1 MMKNILAAFRYKRP
15 TYMESKQKQR
25 AKVENPKETLLRIWR
40 YMLME
45 KRLLIATLCMIL
57 VSSVLT
63 LVGPVILGHIV
74 DQFVSGNYTVGY
86 LLQQLGWLLVIYT
99 AVAVLTFLQGYWMIT
114 ISQTAVFSIR
124 KDLFKHL
131 QKLKLV
137 FFDKRQHGEL
147 MSRMT
152 NDVDNISTTL
162 NTSMVQIVS
171 SVITFIG
178 ILTVMLI
185 LSPILTIVTLLVVP
199 IMFVGIRWITN
210 RTRHAFR
217 AQQQAV
223 SSVNGYAEESLSGQ
237 AVIKAYAQEQQV
249 IDNFKQKTEN
259 LQQAGFWAQTFSGFI
274 PKWMNMLN
282 NISFAVIAGIGA
294 LLIGYGQA
302 GITVGTI
309 VIFLEYSRQF
319 TRPLNEL
326 ANQFNSL
333 FSALA
338 GAERVFGILDE
349 QEEHQDMSKQT
360 ITKLQGN
367 ISFDH
372 VTFAYEGEPALK
384 DVSFT
389 IRPGEMAAF
398 VGPTGSG
405 KTTIM
410 NLIAGFYQPD
420 NGQVMIDGKALSA
433 IDLNSYRN
441 HIGVVLQ
448 QDFLFKGTI
457 MENIRYGKLEATD
470 EEVMRAAKQANAH
483 RFISRLPDGYHTLVG
498 QDGGGLSQGQRQL
511 LSIAKALLRD
521 PDILLLDEAT
531 SSIDTITELRIQQAM
546 EVLMKGRTSI
556 VVAHRLNTIE
566 QADTIFV
573 LEDGEIKE
581 RGNHAQ
587 LLEQKGFYAALQ
599 NQKEQPPSSS

>member
-1 MMKNILAAFRYKRP
+1 MVKNILAAFRYKRP
-15 TYMESKQKQR
+15 TYTESKQKQR
-25 AKVENPKETLLRIWR
+25 AKVENPKETLFRIWR
-40 YMLME
+40 YMLIE
-45 KRLLIATLCMIL
+45 KKLLIATLCMIL
-57 VSSVLT
+57 LTSVLT
-63 LVGPVILGHIV
+63 LVGPVILGHII
-74 DQFVSGNYTVGY
+74 DQFVSGDYTIRY

-99 AVAVLTFLQGYWMIT
+99 AVAVMTFLQGYWMIT

-124 KDLFKHL
+124 KDLFIHL
-131 QKLKLV
+131 QKLKLA

-171 SVITFIG
+171 SVITFVG
-178 ILTVMLI
+178 ILSVMLV

-223 SSVNGYAEESLSGQ
+223 SSVNGFAEESLSGQ
-237 AVIKAYAQEQQV
+237 AVIKAYAQERQM
-249 IDNFKQKTEN
+249 IDSFKQKTEN

-294 LLIGYGQA
+294 LLVGYGQV

-360 ITKLQGN
+360 ITKLRGN

-372 VTFAYEGEPALK
+372 VTFAYEGEPALE

-420 NGQVMIDGKALSA
+420 NGQVIIDGKVLST
-433 IDLNSYRN
+433 IDLNSYRH

-470 EEVMRAAKQANAH
+470 EEVIQAAEQANAH
-483 RFISRLPDGYHTLVG
+483 RFISRLPDGYQTLIG

-546 EVLMKGRTSI
+546 RTLMKGRTSI

-573 LEDGEIKE
+573 LKDGKIKE

-587 LLEQKGFYAALQ
+587 LLKEKGFYAALQ
-599 NQKEQPPSSS
+599 NQKNHPISSG

>member
-1 MMKNILAAFRYKRP
+1 MMKKLSEAFRYKRP
-15 TYMESKQKQR
+15 AYTTSARKQK
-25 AKVENPKETLLRIWR
+25 AKVENPKGTLLRIWH
-40 YMLME
+40 YMLRE
-45 KRLLIATLCMIL
+45 RRLLFSTLAMII
-57 VSSVLT
+57 VSSILA

-74 DQFVSGNYTVGY
+74 DRFVSGEYTAGY
-86 LLQQLGWLLVIYT
+86 LLQQLSWLLLIYS
-99 AVAVLTFLQGYWMIT
+99 AVAVMTFLQGYWMIT
-114 ISQTAVFSIR
+114 ISQTAVYSIR
-124 KDLFKHL
+124 KDLFVHL
-131 QKLKLV
+131 QKLKLA

-171 SVITFIG
+171 SIITFIG
-178 ILTVMLI
+178 ILAVMVI
-185 LSPILTIVTLLVVP
+185 LSPVLTIITLLVVP
-199 IMFVGIRWITN
+199 IMFIGIKWITN

-217 AQQQAV
+217 TQQQAV
-223 SSVNGYAEESLSGQ
+223 SKVNGYAEESISGQ
-237 AVIKAYAQEQQV
+237 AVIKAYAQESKV
-249 IDNFKQKTEN
+249 IDTFCGKTEE
-259 LQQAGFWAQTFSGFI
+259 LQHAGFWAQTFSGFI

-282 NISFAVIAGIGA
+282 NISFAVIAGVGA
-294 LLIGYGQA
+294 LLIGYGRA

-319 TRPLNEL
+319 TRPLNDL

-349 QEEHQDMSKQT
+349 QEEHQETAKQT
-360 ITKLQGN
+360 ISKLRGDIHFEN
-367 ISFDH
+367 
-372 VTFAYEGEPALK
+372 VTFTYEGEPALK
-384 DVSFT
+384 NISFSVQS
-389 IRPGEMAAF
+389 GQMAAF

-420 NGQVMIDGKALSA
+420 KGQVTIDDMPLPELDLS
-433 IDLNSYRN
+433 SYRN
-441 HIGVVLQ
+441 RIGVVLQ

-457 MENIRYGKLEATD
+457 LENIRYGKLDATD
-470 EEVMRAAKQANAH
+470 DQVIEAAQAANAH
-483 RFISRLPDGYHTLVG
+483 RFITRLPDGYETIVG
-498 QDGGGLSQGQRQL
+498 QDGGGLSHGQRQL
-511 LSIAKALLRD
+511 LSIAKALLKD

-546 EVLMKGRTSI
+546 KALMKGRTSI

-566 QADTIFV
+566 QADKIFV
-573 LEDGEIKE
+573 LQDGEIKE
-581 RGNHAQ
+581 QGSHHE
-587 LLEQKGFYAALQ
+587 LIEQKGFYSALQ
-599 NQKEQPPSSS
+599 NEKKQHSSTS

>member
-1 MMKNILAAFRYKRP
+1 MRKLTAAFRYKRP
-15 TYMESKQKQR
+15 AYTAGGKKQK

-40 YMLME
+40 YMLLE
-45 KRLLIATLCMIL
+45 KRLLFITIGMIIS
-57 VSSVLT
+57 SSVLA
-63 LVGPVILGHIV
+63 LIGPVILGHIV
-74 DQFVSGNYTVGY
+74 DRFVAGDYTAGY
-86 LLQQLGWLLVIYT
+86 LLQQLGWLLLIY
-99 AVAVLTFLQGYWMIT
+99 AGVAVITFSQGYWMIT
-114 ISQTAVFSIR
+114 ISQSAVYAIR
-124 KDLFKHL
+124 KDMFLHL
-131 QKLKLV
+131 QKLKLA

-171 SVITFIG
+171 SIITFIG
-178 ILTVMLI
+178 ILAVMMS
-185 LSPILTIVTLLVVP
+185 LSPVLTILTLLVVP
-199 IMFVGIRWITN
+199 IMFIGIKWITN

-217 AQQQAV
+217 IQQQTV
-223 SSVNGYAEESLSGQ
+223 SSVNGFAEESISGQ
-237 AVIKAYAQEQQV
+237 AVIKAYAQENKV
-249 IDNFKQKTEN
+249 IDNFRDKTQQ

-282 NISFAVIAGIGA
+282 NISFAVIAGVGA
-294 LLIGYGQA
+294 LLIGNGWA

-319 TRPLNEL
+319 TRPLNDL

-349 QEEHQDMSKQT
+349 QEEHQETAKQT
-360 ITKLQGN
+360 MTKLQGD
-367 ISFDH
+367 IQFDDI
-372 VTFAYEGEPALK
+372 TFAYEGEPALK
-384 DVSFT
+384 NISFT
-389 IRPGEMAAF
+389 VKSGQTAAF

-420 NGQVMIDGKALSA
+420 QGRILIDGTPLSKM
-433 IDLNSYRN
+433 DLSSYRN
-441 HIGVVLQ
+441 RIGVVLQ

-457 MENIRYGKLEATD
+457 MDNIRYGRLDATD
-470 EEVMRAAKQANAH
+470 EEVIEAATAANAH
-483 RFISRLPDGYHTLVG
+483 RFITRLPDGYDTQIG
-498 QDGGGLSQGQRQL
+498 QDGGGLSHGQRQL

-531 SSIDTITELRIQQAM
+531 SSIDTITEHRIQQAM
-546 EVLMKGRTSI
+546 QVLMEGRTSI

-566 QADTIFV
+566 QADKIFV
-573 LEDGEIKE
+573 LQDGEILEQGSHKE
-581 RGNHAQ
+581 LMQ
-587 LLEQKGFYAALQ
+587 QKGFYSALQ
-599 NQKEQPPSSS
+599 SEKRQHASNG

>member
-1 MMKNILAAFRYKRP
+1 
-15 TYMESKQKQR
+15 
-25 AKVENPKETLLRIWR
+25 
-40 YMLME
+40 
-45 KRLLIATLCMIL
+45 
-57 VSSVLT
+57 
-63 LVGPVILGHIV
+63 
-74 DQFVSGNYTVGY
+74 
-86 LLQQLGWLLVIYT
+86 
-99 AVAVLTFLQGYWMIT
+99 
-114 ISQTAVFSIR
+114 
-124 KDLFKHL
+124 
-131 QKLKLV
+131 
-137 FFDKRQHGEL
+137 
-147 MSRMT
+147 
-152 NDVDNISTTL
+152 
-162 NTSMVQIVS
+162 
-171 SVITFIG
+171 
-178 ILTVMLI
+178 MLI

-249 IDNFKQKTEN
+249 INNFKQKTEN

>member
-1 MMKNILAAFRYKRP
+1 MKNILAAFRYKRP

>member
-1 MMKNILAAFRYKRP
+1 MKKLSAAFRYKRP
-15 TYMESKQKQR
+15 VYSAGSRKQK
-25 AKVENPKETLLRIWR
+25 AKVDNPKETLLRIWR
-40 YMLME
+40 YMLLE
-45 KRLLIATLCMIL
+45 KRLLFSTLGMIV
-57 VSSVLT
+57 VSSVLA
-63 LVGPVILGHIV
+63 LIGPVILGHVV
-74 DQFVSGNYTVGY
+74 DHFVSGDYTAGY
-86 LLQQLGWLLVIYT
+86 LLRQLGWLLLVYT
-99 AVAVLTFLQGYWMIT
+99 AVAVMTFLQGYWMIT
-114 ISQTAVFSIR
+114 ISQTAVYTIR
-124 KDLFKHL
+124 KDLFMHL
-131 QKLKLV
+131 QKLKLS

-162 NTSMVQIVS
+162 NTSMVQVVS
-171 SVITFIG
+171 SIITFIG
-178 ILTVMLI
+178 ILGVMLS
-185 LSPILTIVTLLVVP
+185 LSPILTIITLLVVP
-199 IMFVGIRWITN
+199 IMFIGIKWITN

-217 AQQQAV
+217 IQQQAV
-223 SSVNGYAEESLSGQ
+223 SSVNGFAEESISGQ
-237 AVIKAYAQEQQV
+237 AVIKAYAQESRV
-249 IDNFKQKTEN
+249 IGAFRDRTKQ

-282 NISFAVIAGIGA
+282 NISFAVIAGVGA
-294 LLIGYGQA
+294 LLIGNGWA
-302 GITVGTI
+302 GITIGTI

-319 TRPLNEL
+319 TRPLNDL

-349 QEEHQDMSKQT
+349 QEEHEETAKQT
-360 ITKLQGN
+360 VPRLKGN
-367 ISFDH
+367 IRFEN

-384 DVSFT
+384 DISFSVRSGQT
-389 IRPGEMAAF
+389 AAF

-420 NGQVMIDGKALSA
+420 SGQITMDGMPLSKL
-433 IDLNSYRN
+433 DLGSYRN
-441 HIGVVLQ
+441 RIGVVLQ

-457 MENIRYGKLEATD
+457 MDNIRYGRLDATD
-470 EEVMRAAKQANAH
+470 DQVIEAAKAANAH
-483 RFISRLPDGYHTLVG
+483 RFITRLPDGYDTLIG
-498 QDGGGLSQGQRQL
+498 QDGGGLSHGQRQL

-531 SSIDTITELRIQQAM
+531 SSIDTITEHRIQQAM
-546 EVLMKGRTSI
+546 QVLMEGRTSI

-573 LEDGEIKE
+573 LQDGELIE
-581 RGNHAQ
+581 QGNHQ
-587 LLEQKGFYAALQ
+587 ELMKQKGFYAALQ
-599 NQKEQPPSSS
+599 NEKKQHASTS

>member
-1 MMKNILAAFRYKRP
+1 MKNILAAFRYKRP
-15 TYMESKQKQR
+15 TYTESKQKQR
-25 AKVENPKETLLRIWR
+25 AKVENPKETLFRIWR
-40 YMLME
+40 YMLIE
-45 KRLLIATLCMIL
+45 KKLLIATLCMIL
-57 VSSVLT
+57 LTSVLT
-63 LVGPVILGHIV
+63 LVGPVILGHII
-74 DQFVSGNYTVGY
+74 DQFVSGDYTIRY

-99 AVAVLTFLQGYWMIT
+99 AVAVMTFLQGYWMIT

-124 KDLFKHL
+124 KDLFIHL
-131 QKLKLV
+131 QKLKLA

-171 SVITFIG
+171 SVITFVG
-178 ILTVMLI
+178 ILSVMLV

-223 SSVNGYAEESLSGQ
+223 SSVNGFAEESLSGQ
-237 AVIKAYAQEQQV
+237 AVIKAYAQERQM
-249 IDNFKQKTEN
+249 IDSFKQKTEN

-294 LLIGYGQA
+294 LLVGYGQV

-360 ITKLQGN
+360 ITKLRGN

-372 VTFAYEGEPALK
+372 VTFAYEGEPALE

-420 NGQVMIDGKALSA
+420 NGQVIIDGKVLST
-433 IDLNSYRN
+433 IDLNSYRH

-470 EEVMRAAKQANAH
+470 EEVIQAAEQANAH
-483 RFISRLPDGYHTLVG
+483 RFISRLPDGYQTLIG

-546 EVLMKGRTSI
+546 RTLMKGRTSI

-573 LEDGEIKE
+573 LKDGKIKE

-587 LLEQKGFYAALQ
+587 LLKEKGFYAALQ
-599 NQKEQPPSSS
+599 NQKNHPISSG

>member
-15 TYMESKQKQR
+15 TYIENKQKQR
-25 AKVENPKETLLRIWR
+25 AKVENPKATLLRIWK
-40 YMLME
+40 YMLLE
-45 KRLLIATLCMIL
+45 KKLLLATLCMIL
-57 VSSVLT
+57 LTSVLT

-74 DQFVSGNYTVGY
+74 DQFVSGTFTVRY
-86 LLQQLGWLLVIYT
+86 LLQQLGWLLLLYS
-99 AVAVLTFLQGYWMIT
+99 AVAVMTFLQGYWMIT

-131 QKLKLV
+131 QKLKLA

-171 SVITFIG
+171 SIITFVG
-178 ILTVMLI
+178 ILSVMLV
-185 LSPILTIVTLLVVP
+185 LSPVLTIVTVLVVP
-199 IMFVGIRWITN
+199 IMFVGIKWITN

-217 AQQQAV
+217 AQQEAV

-249 IDNFKQKTEN
+249 IDSFRKKTEN

-294 LLIGYGQA
+294 LLIGYNQA
-302 GITVGTI
+302 GITVGTV

-349 QEEHQDMSKQT
+349 QEEHQDVSKQT

-367 ISFDH
+367 ISFNH
-372 VTFAYEGEPALK
+372 VTFAYEGEPALR

-389 IRPGEMAAF
+389 IRSGEMAAF

-420 NGQVMIDGKALSA
+420 NGQVIIDGKELSA
-433 IDLNSYRN
+433 IDLNSYRH

-470 EEVMRAAKQANAH
+470 EEVIQAAEQANAH
-483 RFISRLPDGYHTLVG
+483 RFISRLPDGYQTLIG

-546 EVLMKGRTSI
+546 ETLMRGRTSI

-573 LEDGEIKE
+573 LEDGKIKE

-587 LLEQKGFYAALQ
+587 LLQEKGFYAALQ
-599 NQKEQPPSSS
+599 NHKDQPASSS

>member
-1 MMKNILAAFRYKRP
+1 MMRKLTAAFRYKRP
-15 TYMESKQKQR
+15 AYTAGGKKQK

-40 YMLME
+40 YMLLE
-45 KRLLIATLCMIL
+45 KRLLFITIGMIIS
-57 VSSVLT
+57 SSVLA
-63 LVGPVILGHIV
+63 LIGPVILGHIV
-74 DQFVSGNYTVGY
+74 DRFVAGDYTAGY
-86 LLQQLGWLLVIYT
+86 LLQQLGWLLLIY
-99 AVAVLTFLQGYWMIT
+99 AGVAVITFSQGYWMIT
-114 ISQTAVFSIR
+114 ISQSAVYAIR
-124 KDLFKHL
+124 KDMFLHL
-131 QKLKLV
+131 QKLKLA

-171 SVITFIG
+171 SIITFIG
-178 ILTVMLI
+178 ILAVMMS
-185 LSPILTIVTLLVVP
+185 LSPVLTILTLLVVP
-199 IMFVGIRWITN
+199 IMFIGIKWITN

-217 AQQQAV
+217 IQQQTV
-223 SSVNGYAEESLSGQ
+223 SSVNGFAEESISGQ
-237 AVIKAYAQEQQV
+237 AVIKAYAQENKV
-249 IDNFKQKTEN
+249 IDNFRDKTQQ

-282 NISFAVIAGIGA
+282 NISFAVIAGVGA
-294 LLIGYGQA
+294 LLIGNGWA

-319 TRPLNEL
+319 TRPLNDL

-349 QEEHQDMSKQT
+349 QEEHQETAKQT
-360 ITKLQGN
+360 MTKLQGD
-367 ISFDH
+367 IQFDDI
-372 VTFAYEGEPALK
+372 TFAYEGEPALK
-384 DVSFT
+384 NISFT
-389 IRPGEMAAF
+389 VKSGQTAAF

-420 NGQVMIDGKALSA
+420 QGRILIDGTPLSKM
-433 IDLNSYRN
+433 DLSSYRN
-441 HIGVVLQ
+441 RIGVVLQ

-457 MENIRYGKLEATD
+457 MDNIRYGRLDATD
-470 EEVMRAAKQANAH
+470 EEVIEAATAANAH
-483 RFISRLPDGYHTLVG
+483 RFITRLPDGYDTQIG
-498 QDGGGLSQGQRQL
+498 QDGGGLSHGQRQL

-531 SSIDTITELRIQQAM
+531 SSIDTITEHRIQQAM
-546 EVLMKGRTSI
+546 QVLMEGRTSI

-566 QADTIFV
+566 QADKIFV
-573 LEDGEIKE
+573 LQDGEILEQGSHKE
-581 RGNHAQ
+581 LMQ
-587 LLEQKGFYAALQ
+587 QKGFYSALQ
-599 NQKEQPPSSS
+599 SEKRQHASNG